1 MKTKSIRMSLITVSI
16 IALVGM
22 AAVAMAGP
30 GYGRYH
36 MGWGAAAGG
45 PADCP
50 RWGGGGPDADDARGY
65 GPGSG
70 LDETQYKQFQEKR
83 EAFFKDTAELRQEI
97 NQKRLEMSAEFAKKS
112 PDDKKLSSLQKEIS
126 ALEGTF
132 DQKRLAH
139 RIEMQKAFPDTAAGY
154 GRGGYGRGMMGGQGG
169 YGRGMMGGQ
178 GGGYG
183 RGMMG
188 GQGGGYGPGSCWR

>member
-1 MKTKSIRMSLITVSI
+1 MKTKSMRMSLITVTI

-22 AAVAMAGP
+22 AAIAVAGP

-36 MGWGAAAGG
+36 MGWGDTDGG

-50 RWGGGGPDADDARGY
+50 RWGGGGPGAGDARGY
-65 GPGSG
+65 GPGGG
-70 LDETQYKQFQEKR
+70 LDEAQVQQFQEKR
-83 EAFFKDTAELRQEI
+83 EAFFKDTADLRQEI
-97 NQKRLEMSAEFAKKS
+97 DQKRLEMRAEFAKKS
-112 PDDKKLSSLQKEIS
+112 PDAKKLSSLQKEIS

-132 DQKRLAH
+132 DQKRLEH

-154 GRGGYGRGMMGGQGG
+154 GRGMM
-169 YGRGMMGGQ
+169 

-188 GQGGGYGPGSCWR
+188 GPGGGYGRGMMGGGGGYGPGSCWR